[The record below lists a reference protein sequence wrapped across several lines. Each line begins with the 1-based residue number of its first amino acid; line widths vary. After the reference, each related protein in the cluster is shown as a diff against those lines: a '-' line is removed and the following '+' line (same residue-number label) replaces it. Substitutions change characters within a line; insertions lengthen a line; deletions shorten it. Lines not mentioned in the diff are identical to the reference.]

1 MNKVAVVT
9 GGSSGI
15 GMATAMLLADRGYSV
30 YEFSRSGK
38 GSGEVKHISADVT
51 NEEQVKAAFASVF
64 EAEGRIDL
72 LVNNAG
78 MGISGSVEFTELKDA
93 RHIFD
98 VNFFGVFLCSRECI
112 KYLRQTPDSQI
123 INISS
128 AAAVFSIPYQS
139 FYSATKAA
147 QNALTLAL
155 SSELRPFGIRVNAVM
170 PGDVKTGFTAAREK
184 SEAGRELYGDS
195 IKTAVGVMENDERN
209 GMSPDIVAALIYKV
223 SQKKCTGRLFTA
235 GGKYKLFVFLSKL
248 LPVGFVT
255 KAVASMYS

>member
-1 MNKVAVVT
+1 MT

-15 GMATAMLLADRGYSV
+15 GKAVCRLLSENGYRV
-30 YEFSRSGK
+30 YELSRSGAD
-38 GSGEVKHISADVT
+38 SGDVKHVTADVT
-51 NEEQVKAAFASVF
+51 DEAQVSDAFDTIFSD
-64 EAEGRIDL
+64 EGRIDL

-78 MGISGSVEFTELKDA
+78 MGISGAVEFTELRDA
-93 RHIFD
+93 KRIFD

-112 KYLRQTPDSQI
+112 KYLRQTPGSQI

-139 FYSATKAA
+139 FYSATKSA
-147 QNALTLAL
+147 QNSLTLAL

-170 PGDVKTGFTAAREK
+170 PGDVSTGFTAARAK
-184 SEAGRELYGDS
+184 NEAGADIYGQS
-195 IKTAVGVMENDERN
+195 IRNAVAVMEKDEN
-209 GMSPDIVAALIYKV
+209 TGMRPEQVARVVLKV
-223 SQKKCTGRLFTA
+223 SRKKCTGRLFTA

-255 KAVASMYS
+255 KAVASMYK